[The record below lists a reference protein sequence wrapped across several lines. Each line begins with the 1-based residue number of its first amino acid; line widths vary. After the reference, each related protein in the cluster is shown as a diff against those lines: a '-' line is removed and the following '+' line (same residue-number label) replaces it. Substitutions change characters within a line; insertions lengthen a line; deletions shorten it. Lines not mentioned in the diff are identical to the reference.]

1 MGSIWSSIL
10 AEARH
15 AATLPDSLLLVLG
28 RPEIGKRTFLQSLQ
42 HHAVGSHQDK
52 EDVVSHSRAVALDYA
67 YINVRDPEHDTD
79 GNPEARCSCLM
90 LEDMHYENLVISR
103 LTAAELKNYLAL
115 ICVDMKE
122 PWTIMKD
129 VNTYLEFLQR
139 MTSRLIGDLPLE
151 EQDALRQ
158 RIEAR
163 IRKAQ

>member
-28 RPEIGKRTFLQSLQ
+28 RSGIGKRTFLQALQ
-42 HHAVGSHQDK
+42 HHAVGSGFDK

-67 YINVRDPEHDTD
+67 YVNVRDPEHDTD
-79 GNPEARCSCLM
+79 GNPEARCSVLM

-103 LTAAELKNYLAL
+103 LQGSELKNYLAL

-129 VNTYLEFLQR
+129 LNNYLEFLRR
-139 MTSRLIGDLPLE
+139 MTS
-151 EQDALRQ
+151 
-158 RIEAR
+158 
-163 IRKAQ
+163 K